1 MGWANE
7 LGSFNM
13 FSIYHSFSVFS
24 VSIDL
29 TPTGLA
35 NWQKV
40 VEATF
45 AKINQCKIDGPKE
58 WFFNELKSIQQ
69 LNFDNKSKEDPLSY
83 A

>member
-7 LGSFNM
+7 LGTFNM
-13 FSIYHSFSVFS
+13 LNIKDSFSVFT

-29 TPTGLA
+29 TPKGLVD
-35 NWQKV
+35 WQKV

-45 AKINQCKIDGPKE
+45 AKINQCKKDGSKE
-58 WFFNELKSIQQ
+58 WFFNELKNMKQI
-69 LNFDNKSKEDPLSY
+69 NFDNKSKEKPLGY